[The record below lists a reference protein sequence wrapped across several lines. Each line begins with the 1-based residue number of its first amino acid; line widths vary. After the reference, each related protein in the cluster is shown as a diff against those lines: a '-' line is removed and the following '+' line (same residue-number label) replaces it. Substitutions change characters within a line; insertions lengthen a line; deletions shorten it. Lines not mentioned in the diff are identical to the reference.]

1 MWGEAYFL
9 PLPFRCEDNDERFQG
24 VRPKMTGAIILILLL
39 VVIYFLWSVR
49 RALIHIC
56 VQLSLLCKFT
66 EEIKCHVTGTEPN
79 PDDDLNKILGL
90 KSD

>member
-1 MWGEAYFL
+1 
-9 PLPFRCEDNDERFQG
+9 
-24 VRPKMTGAIILILLL
+24 MTDLIIIGLLL
-39 VVIYFLWSVR
+39 VVVYFLWVIR
-49 RALIHIC
+49 RALVHVC

-66 EEIKCHVTGTEPN
+66 EEIKCHITGTEPN